1 MRPLVGSG
9 RGRSGND
16 RRQVQL
22 LCAATAAA
30 AWRLPQRAGNPRR
43 IPICSCQSRAGLPVG
58 GGGGATYVTLIRSR
72 CSRWANGG
80 HAGDRPP
87 RQPTSRTV
95 LARSPASPASGLNRS
110 VLDGRPTMNRWW
122 ECEALTLN
130 RVRSSTHF
138 ASWPPSACCEPVHP
152 QAHMAGSGRCAPTST
167 CGERGEK
174 RGESGVSP
182 YPLAAPA
189 LPPCSTH
196 SVGSPTSSTAANAA
210 AVGQPAAADP
220 PSSKSAAVCAPAG
233 CGEPRRRRRQTCLW
247 RWRRWRRRWSW
258 QQGRLRCWW
267 WASKGR
273 GGRRGCV
280 REGGRDS
287 GFSGGYGV
295 GGGSNW
301 GRGGGEGCVRGG
313 DGAQRGRWRR
323 WRRRPRQQLQHNF
336 KACVFIEFLPTGHA
350 QSTAPPLSPAEPS
363 PYPAATITTTPPSA
377 AIISGRSCGAFGPQ

>member
-1 MRPLVGSG
+1 
-9 RGRSGND
+9 
-16 RRQVQL
+16 
-22 LCAATAAA
+22 
-30 AWRLPQRAGNPRR
+30 
-43 IPICSCQSRAGLPVG
+43 
-58 GGGGATYVTLIRSR
+58 
-72 CSRWANGG
+72 
-80 HAGDRPP
+80 
-87 RQPTSRTV
+87 
-95 LARSPASPASGLNRS
+95 
-110 VLDGRPTMNRWW
+110 
-122 ECEALTLN
+122 
-130 RVRSSTHF
+130 
-138 ASWPPSACCEPVHP
+138 
-152 QAHMAGSGRCAPTST
+152 MAGSGRCAPTST

-258 QQGRLRCWW
+258 QQWRLRCWW

-295 GGGSNW
+295 GGGSYW
-301 GRGGGEGCVRGG
+301 GRGGGKGACGEATAHRAAGGGGGG
-313 DGAQRGRWRR
+313 DGRGNSFSTISRRVYSLSSSPPATRRAQ
-323 WRRRPRQQLQHNF
+323 PSHS
-336 KACVFIEFLPTGHA
+336 ALPNHHRT
-350 QSTAPPLSPAEPS
+350 PPQPS
-363 PYPAATITTTPPSA
+363 PLHPPVLL
-377 AIISGRSCGAFGPQ
+377 